1 MRMKI
6 RMGMGTRK
14 RRIMNSEV
22 VYESGDASKWEGVW
36 RLL

>member
-14 RRIMNSEV
+14 RRIRSCEV
-22 VYESGDASKWEGVW
+22 VYESGDADKWEEVW